1 MIVRPLDAA
10 SRRDRRRWIN
20 FPFELYA
27 GCPQWV
33 PQLHMDAAEQINR
46 AKNPFFEHS
55 DAEFFMAIDD
65 DGRTLGR
72 VCVMEHRRLNAHKGW
87 RAAQFYLFEVVE
99 DFAVAEALFAAAAD
113 WARARGLD
121 EIIGPK
127 GFLQGDGMG
136 VLIEGFE
143 HTAALGQL
151 YNYPYYGPFLER
163 LGFEKITD
171 YVSCTIPVTL
181 QLPAKIHKIADRV
194 RERRNFEIVAP
205 STWRD
210 PWSHKNELLAMYQS
224 AFIDNWEYVPVTDR
238 EADALG
244 RRLLTIGDKKLS
256 RVLYRDGEMA
266 GFIFVF
272 PNVAEALRATK
283 GRLFPFGFIRLLWA
297 RARTDQLDINGAGII
312 EKHQGAGANA
322 LLYSELFKVVTS
334 KPQFR
339 HAEAVQIDEKN
350 ARMIADLETLGIK
363 VYKRHRVYR
372 KPL

>member
-1 MIVRPLDAA
+1 MHVRSLDPS

-20 FPFELYA
+20 FPFELYED
-27 GCPQWV
+27 CPQWV
-33 PQLHMDAAEQINR
+33 PQLHIDAAEQINR
-46 AKNPFFEHS
+46 RKNPFFEHS

-72 VCVMEHRRLNAHKGW
+72 VCIMEHRRLNAHKGW
-87 RAAQFYLFEVVE
+87 KAAQFYLFDVVE
-99 DFAVAEALFAAAAD
+99 DFAVAGALFDAAAA
-113 WARARGLD
+113 WARARGLE

-127 GFLQGDGMG
+127 GFLQGDGLG
-136 VLIEGFE
+136 VLVEGFE

-151 YNYPYYGPFLER
+151 YNYPYYAAFLER

-171 YVSCTIPVTL
+171 YVSCTIPASI
-181 QLPAKIHKIADRV
+181 QLPERVHAIADRV
-194 RERRNFEIVAP
+194 RERRNFEVIAP
-205 STWRD
+205 SAWKD
-210 PWSHKNELLAMYQS
+210 PWAHKDELLSMYQS
-224 AFIDNWEYVPVTDR
+224 AFAANWEYVPVTDR

-244 RRLLTIGDKKLS
+244 RRLLTIGDKALS

-272 PNVAEALRATK
+272 PNVAEALRATR

-297 RARTDQLDINGAGII
+297 RARTDRIDVNGAGII

-322 LLYSELFKVVTS
+322 LLYSELFKVVTA
-334 KPQFR
+334 KPQFK

-350 ARMIADLETLGIK
+350 ARMISDLETLGVR

-372 KPL
+372 KRL